1 MQVDFDSLG
10 SYLRQERERQQ
21 VSLQDVAAATK
32 IQLKFLEALE
42 HDAYDQ
48 LPAAPFVVGF
58 LRAYAQYIAL
68 DPAMVL
74 TAYRSLH
81 RTPEPPDV
89 AHRPVPAPTSSP
101 HRRQIMRLGVFLAVF
116 GLITGLVIH
125 QLRRGQQTRG
135 PVASFPAVLPGQAEQ
150 ATNAAR
156 PVAPVV
162 SRTEPSG
169 AASAGMPTFP
179 APSARGEQGPSL
191 TALGASEAASL
202 PAPPTA
208 PGTSTAAPG
217 TSPAREGGGAE
228 SPSVLVLQARAVEDT
243 WLRVEIDGDKRHSLL
258 LTSGKSVQW
267 EAHERFRLTVGN
279 VQGTRLVLNGQEIP
293 LQSGR
298 GNVMRDVLL
307 TRALLH

>member
-21 VSLQDVAAATK
+21 VALQDVAAATK

-48 LPAAPFVVGF
+48 LPAVPFVVGF

-68 DPAMVL
+68 DPEMVL

-81 RTPEPPDV
+81 RTPEPPDM
-89 AHRPVPAPTSSP
+89 ASRPGPAPPPSP
-101 HRRQIMRLGVFLAVF
+101 HRGQVIRLGVFLAVF
-116 GLITGLVIH
+116 GVITGVVLH
-125 QLRRGQQTRG
+125 ELRRGQPTRG
-135 PVASFPAVLPGQAEQ
+135 PVASFPAVLPGQAEY
-150 ATNAAR
+150 ATDTSR
-156 PVAPVV
+156 SVVPVV
-162 SRTEPSG
+162 PRTEPSG
-169 AASAGMPTFP
+169 AASAVPTFP
-179 APSARGEQGPSL
+179 TPAARGEQGPGL
-191 TALGASEAASL
+191 TVLGASEAAAL
-202 PAPPTA
+202 PAPPAA
-208 PGTSTAAPG
+208 PGAPTSAPG

-228 SPSVLVLQARAVEDT
+228 SPGALVLQARAVADT
-243 WLRVEIDGDKRHSLL
+243 WLRVEIDGGKRLTLL

-279 VQGTRLVLNGQEIP
+279 VRGIRLALNGQELP
-293 LQSGR
+293 LQAGR
-298 GNVMRDVLL
+298 GNVMRNVLL

>member
-156 PVAPVV
+156 PVAPGV

-169 AASAGMPTFP
+169 AASAGMPTLP

-202 PAPPTA
+202 PAP
-208 PGTSTAAPG
+208 STAPG

-243 WLRVEIDGDKRHSLL
+243 WLRVEIDGDKRHTLL

-267 EAHERFRLTVGN
+267 EANERFRLTIGN
-279 VQGTRLVLNGQEIP
+279 VRGTRLALNGQEIA

-298 GNVMRDVLL
+298 GNVMRDFLL